1 MVEQNIPI
9 KAFADELGITVQAVY
24 KRIKKED
31 ALKSLLS
38 REQGK
43 TFINRKAFEFFSK
56 TTSLNQELNQSLNQ
70 VEKVE
75 KVENPFEKAEEIE
88 ETARTEETEETKKEK
103 KVYTIPGLEN
113 VSEELSRLVNMLNDE
128 IDFYRKE
135 IIEKNKQIDYLSK
148 ALDQQQHLS
157 LMDKGKQLNLNSG
170 EINPKEKRGFFFS
183 NWFKK

>member
-43 TFINRKAFEFFSK
+43 TVIDRKAFDFFSK
-56 TTSLNQELNQSLNQ
+56 VTSLNQGLNQ

-75 KVENPFEKAEEIE
+75 KVENPLENLEEIKE
-88 ETARTEETEETKKEK
+88 TEENEKTEETKKEK
-103 KVYTIPGLEN
+103 RVYTIPGLEN
-113 VSEELSRLVNMLNDE
+113 VSEELNRLVNMLNDE
-128 IDFYRKE
+128 IDFYRE
-135 IIEKNKQIDYLSK
+135 ELAQKNKQIEYLSK
-148 ALDQQQHLS
+148 ALDQQQHLN
-157 LMDKGKQLNLNSG
+157 LMDKGDRLNLNSG
-170 EINPKEKRGFFFS
+170 EVTPKGKRGFFFS
-183 NWFKK
+183 NWFKKYN